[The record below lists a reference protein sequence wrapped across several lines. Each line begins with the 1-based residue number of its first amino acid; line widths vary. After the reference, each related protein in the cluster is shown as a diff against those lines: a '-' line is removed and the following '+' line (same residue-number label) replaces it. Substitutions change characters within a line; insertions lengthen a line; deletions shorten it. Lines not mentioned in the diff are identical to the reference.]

1 MNNYFVDDFENIE
14 IKSFDN
20 NIKVKKIYNESSE
33 IESDSQF
40 YDNFMKIFGGPP
52 ITSKKE
58 EADNKIDEKLMPSPN
73 SPEIKY
79 IQINNCTN
87 ENSEMLEN
95 VTSII
100 FKEKQ
105 ILFEMKPF
113 SNINVI
119 NNSNEEHLD
128 NNNKQKNENLKES
141 DGINLDKIKN
151 KNSKIFYIE
160 KTNDLLRT
168 IYPETFKIFHKGNDN
183 KIERKLIND
192 VIKNTKFSPYSG
204 SKKNKKRKARKYN
217 ADNIRKKIKSRF
229 LKTLKKTINN
239 KLKLAGSKKFFNL
252 LQQKFISNTSREMNG
267 EALDLTFKEIFSK
280 NFCSSKGGCED
291 DANMKKYNANLSVL
305 DYLEK
310 NNDISK
316 KSNYSKFKGMKYY
329 QIFEEYLNSKEFE
342 IEISCLRMEKGVDDK
357 YIKKYIKLAYSLNNY
372 FSQ

>member
-1 MNNYFVDDFENIE
+1 MKLPDEINNKDNERDYFENTLLTYDKQSYFKPEYFNYNYREINYFDIGQTEFDF
-14 IKSFDN
+14 
-20 NIKVKKIYNESSE
+20 
-33 IESDSQF
+33 Q
-40 YDNFMKIFGGPP
+40 
-52 ITSKKE
+52 
-58 EADNKIDEKLMPSPN
+58 KIDNTFFELNSNDENSSLNNSNNDKDSLNLLNDINKYLFYNNNSIFITKPS
-73 SPEIKY
+73 
-79 IQINNCTN
+79 TN
-87 ENSEMLEN
+87 ENEKQKRRN
-95 VTSII
+95 I
-100 FKEKQ
+100 FAVIHQEFNIFNQSDYDTPIRKFINNIFYKEKKYKMM
-105 ILFEMKPF
+105 FF
-113 SNINVI
+113 SKEKKCRT
-119 NNSNEEHLD
+119 NNR
-128 NNNKQKNENLKES
+128 
-141 DGINLDKIKN
+141 KICD
-151 KNSKIFYIE
+151 
-160 KTNDLLRT
+160 DL
-168 IYPETFKIFHKGNDN
+168 
-183 KIERKLIND
+183 
-192 VIKNTKFSPYSG
+192 
-204 SKKNKKRKARKYN
+204 
-217 ADNIRKKIKSRF
+217 IRKKIKARF
-229 LKTLKKTINN
+229 LKILKKTINN